1 MSIYIE
7 GLKKGR
13 EIYPGYILTSDFV
26 ACANGAF
33 TFAKK
38 DGEEYFVK
46 AFLAPKIPSV
56 KVKISPRVRKKK
68 QEACE
73 RFKKNFLGI
82 IATFNKNL
90 DPKKGQLIY
99 PADFREGNTTF
110 LQFSPKIKIAHT
122 DPKEVASYNND
133 DKLVLL
139 KSLANAI
146 SLVHMHGVV
155 HSDIKFENVLIKK
168 TSSGLLS
175 TKIIDF
181 DGSYFEKSPH
191 PPALMHF
198 DQSYMAPELSLYNQN
213 DSSIKNEDLTTKADI
228 FSLGVVLHEYCTGN
242 RPTVRG
248 VKEGEIVYLGDA
260 VNTDTEIIVDEE
272 ILGDHLSKIIKSTFN
287 KNYKMRPT
295 ANDLFKEIS
304 EAHIDLHA
312 VKIKN
317 KVVKPTAKSS
327 VPHVA
332 KSSSKTTKPKIVEPI
347 DGLKIISKKKD

>member
-38 DGEEYFVK
+38 DGEEYFIK

-56 KVKISPRVRKKK
+56 ELKMSPRVRKKK

-110 LQFSPKIKIAHT
+110 FQFSPKIKIAHT
-122 DPKEVASYNND
+122 DPKEVASYNNN

-139 KSLANAI
+139 KSLANAV

-198 DQSYMAPELSLYNQN
+198 DQSYMAPELSLYNQ
-213 DSSIKNEDLTTKADI
+213 DDPRIKPNDLTVKADI
-228 FSLGVVLHEYCTGN
+228 FSLGVLMHEYCTGV
-242 RPTVRG
+242 RPR
-248 VKEGEIVYLGDA
+248 VKNMASGDIYLGDA
-260 VNTDTEIIVDEE
+260 VNANKELVINEDVLGLNLTNIIKKTLVKDYHQRPSATEI
-272 ILGDHLSKIIKSTFN
+272 LSELNS
-287 KNYKMRPT
+287 
-295 ANDLFKEIS
+295 
-304 EAHIDLHA
+304 AHIDLH
-312 VKIKN
+312 
-317 KVVKPTAKSS
+317 KVNF
-327 VPHVA
+327 
-332 KSSSKTTKPKIVEPI
+332 TTKPKLSTSSTPTIRPTKKPEPKSTTETSIPGFKIV
-347 DGLKIISKKKD
+347 SKKKKT